1 MFSCEFSEISD
12 NTFFTEHLW
21 MTASRYLYFWSFLY
35 FRLPRLCQLCQW
47 QYAACWLIR
56 LKYYFGELSVVLTF
70 FFKRLLNNCLKCD
83 SRKCHLMMISKVEI
97 EIMISIFFIKNEE
110 QVNLITM
117 PTSFAKKQVENFFL
131 WMDFSNIQI
140 RENEV

>member
-1 MFSCEFSEISD
+1 
-12 NTFFTEHLW
+12 
-21 MTASRYLYFWSFLY
+21 
-35 FRLPRLCQLCQW
+35 
-47 QYAACWLIR
+47 
-56 LKYYFGELSVVLTF
+56 
-70 FFKRLLNNCLKCD
+70 
-83 SRKCHLMMISKVEI
+83 MMISKVEI